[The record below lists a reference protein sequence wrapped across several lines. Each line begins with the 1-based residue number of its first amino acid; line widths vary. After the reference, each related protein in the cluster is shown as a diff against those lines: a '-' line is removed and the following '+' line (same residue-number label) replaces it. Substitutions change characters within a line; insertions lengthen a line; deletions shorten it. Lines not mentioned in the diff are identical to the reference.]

1 MEGAGG
7 AYELCS
13 LADVVSCGVCGL
25 RLEALAALL
34 APPVRVY
41 HMEKEVRQE
50 CEVGF
55 LSAEK
60 LVFC

>member
-25 RLEALAALL
+25 RLEADLVGASESESWLCAS
-34 APPVRVY
+34 
-41 HMEKEVRQE
+41 EK
-50 CEVGF
+50 
-55 LSAEK
+55 
-60 LVFC
+60 